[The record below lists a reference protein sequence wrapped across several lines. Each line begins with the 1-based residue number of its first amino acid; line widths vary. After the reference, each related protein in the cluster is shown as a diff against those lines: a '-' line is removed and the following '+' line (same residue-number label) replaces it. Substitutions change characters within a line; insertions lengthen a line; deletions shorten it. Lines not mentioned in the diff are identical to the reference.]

1 MPCYAGKAEQNNMQ
15 RQNTSSI
22 PIPHFALYGESET
35 AHKPEFAHIEHI
47 RERSERNGWLIKP
60 HRHTHLFQ
68 LLFII
73 SGGGEVRMDTRNST
87 HKGSWLITMPPGVVH
102 GFRFTPGTHG
112 LVLSLAMATLGLDA
126 ENQLRTLLQGP
137 LTQPQILRAPRNSA
151 TYRELFHYF
160 GMISQELA
168 DPREDQQIAL
178 FSLVKLVLVIL
189 RRQLLQQKQASHVQ
203 SGSVQLVNR
212 FRSLLEQHYKNH
224 WKIDAYADAL
234 HVSVSTLSRACQT
247 VLGCSTKKLMRERLH
262 IEAKRRL
269 IYTAETLDQISW
281 DLGFKDAS
289 YFSRTFKQL
298 EGTSPKTFR
307 LQTDHVRP

>member
-1 MPCYAGKAEQNNMQ
+1 
-15 RQNTSSI
+15 
-22 PIPHFALYGESET
+22 
-35 AHKPEFAHIEHI
+35 
-47 RERSERNGWLIKP
+47 
-60 HRHTHLFQ
+60 
-68 LLFII
+68 
-73 SGGGEVRMDTRNST
+73 
-87 HKGSWLITMPPGVVH
+87 
-102 GFRFTPGTHG
+102 
-112 LVLSLAMATLGLDA
+112 
-126 ENQLRTLLQGP
+126 
-137 LTQPQILRAPRNSA
+137 
-151 TYRELFHYF
+151 
-160 GMISQELA
+160 
-168 DPREDQQIAL
+168 
-178 FSLVKLVLVIL
+178 L